1 MPRLHPRLVL
11 ALLLAAPTLVSGC
24 AVPRRA
30 DPTLARA
37 AASLQFSSSD
47 QDRDVFGRRMR
58 VLLLNGRFD
67 RLDRIADSLR
77 ASHQMWSDDSW
88 TLRRYYRESF
98 FGEDSWSEDD
108 WKPVM
113 HQLRVWRETRPRS
126 ITAPVAL
133 AYGLVGWAW
142 NARGT
147 GVGSTVS
154 KNGWKLMRERIDEAR
169 MVLMA
174 ARRLPDVCPEW
185 YGVEQSVALG
195 QGWERADYEKLFAEA
210 VAAHP
215 DYAGYYTAKA
225 CFLLPRWYGKPGEWE
240 VFATEAAAGL
250 PDSLASRIYA
260 HIVWSQDAYYGNIF
274 QETAVSWPRT
284 RAGFEQ
290 MRARFPSSLEILSRE
305 AYFSCCAAD
314 HETAQRLFAAIGDRV
329 DVAVWKN
336 ARLFL
341 RARDWALAPPS

>member
-1 MPRLHPRLVL
+1 MPRSVPCL
-11 ALLLAAPTLVSGC
+11 AVVLLLAAPLAAGC
-24 AVPRRA
+24 SAPRRA
-30 DPTLARA
+30 DPALARA
-37 AASLQFSSSD
+37 AAALAFTSSD
-47 QDRDVFGRRMR
+47 QDRDVLGRRMR

-67 RLDRIADSLR
+67 RLDQIADSLR
-77 ASHQMWSDDSW
+77 ASRELWPDDSW
-88 TLRRYYRESF
+88 TLRRFYREAF
-98 FGEDSWSEDD
+98 FGEESWSAED

-147 GVGSTVS
+147 GVGASVS
-154 KNGWKLMRERIDEAR
+154 REGRRLMRERIDEAR

-174 ARRLPDVCPEW
+174 ARRLPAVCPEW
-185 YGVEQSVALG
+185 YGAEQSVALG
-195 QGWERADYEKLFAEA
+195 QGWERDEYDKLFAEA

-215 DYAGYYTAKA
+215 GYAGYYTAKA
-225 CFLLPRWYGKPGEWE
+225 YFLLPRWYGKPGEWE
-240 VFATEAAAGL
+240 VFATEAASAL
-250 PDSLASRIYA
+250 PDSLGARIYA
-260 HIVWSQDAYYGNIF
+260 HIVWGQCAYYGNIF
-274 QETAVSWPRT
+274 EETAASWPRT
-284 RAGFEQ
+284 RDGFER
-290 MRARFPSSLEILSRE
+290 MRAAFPGSLEILSRE
-305 AYFSCCAAD
+305 AFFACCAAD
-314 HETAQRLFAAIGDRV
+314 REAAKPLFEAIGDRV